1 MAYEI
6 EIKAHACRA
15 LKERIDAYVGAVGE
29 QVVKS
34 DTYYAFAHDEVPRFR
49 LRLENGGILVSAKR
63 NRRQDGL
70 ECNQELEFRHDDAS
84 DLEVMQQMAMLLGY
98 EVFIHKHKQGWS
110 WMKGRVHIELLDV
123 LHLGWFL
130 EMEIISNLDGFE
142 ANRPLYDELY
152 GILHDLGLE
161 DGDVERRSYQEM
173 LRPFEPRS

>member
-70 ECNQELEFRHDDAS
+70 ECNQELEFPQTWR
-84 DLEVMQQMAMLLGY
+84 
-98 EVFIHKHKQGWS
+98 
-110 WMKGRVHIELLDV
+110 
-123 LHLGWFL
+123 
-130 EMEIISNLDGFE
+130 
-142 ANRPLYDELY
+142 
-152 GILHDLGLE
+152 
-161 DGDVERRSYQEM
+161 
-173 LRPFEPRS
+173 